1 MIVGRFRKETGSR
14 AGIGLR
20 SHWKLWPP
28 FQKSDG
34 KQGNRGYESGALVA
48 TMVALLGSHDV
59 CRRIAVV
66 FQRVGG

>member
-1 MIVGRFRKETGSR
+1 MEESR
-14 AGIGLR
+14 A
-20 SHWKLWPP
+20 PP
-28 FQKSDG
+28 RKCQTQVPLENAAAIPESDDG